1 MLWIGLASGGGPGRR
16 MTVEFRDDV
25 TEGSEVTG
33 LGSANR
39 VWRVG
44 DTIRRSRWPSSDTT
58 AALLRHLEHKGFRY
72 SPRYLGIDGLDRDV
86 LSLLPGTPVAT
97 LRGDDQLM
105 QVAALLRELHDSTA
119 DFVPPANA
127 LWQVEPAFVVLGGTG
142 IIHRDVAAWNMLETD
157 DVITGLVDWDLAGPG
172 RLIEDFAYVAW
183 HFTPLHPE
191 PIGNGSVGPDVSD
204 RPRRL
209 RLLADAYGL
218 TAAERQMVLSE
229 VAGVEVRQAA
239 RVADRALAGDQ
250 VSERLWRAGRFTENT
265 GRSLSWLA
273 HYRESLTVALR

>member
-1 MLWIGLASGGGPGRR
+1 MS
-16 MTVEFRDDV
+16 FREDV
-25 TEGSEVTG
+25 TEGQEVLG

-44 DTIRRSRWPSSDTT
+44 DTIRRSRWPSSNTT
-58 AALLRHLEHKGFRY
+58 ASLLRHLEHKGFRY

-86 LSLLPGTPVAT
+86 LSLLPGTPMAT
-97 LRGDDQLM
+97 LRGDDQLV
-105 QVAALLRELHDSTA
+105 QVAGLLREFHEATA
-119 DFVPPANA
+119 DFTAPSGAV
-127 LWQVEPAFVVLGGTG
+127 WQVESEPAAPGGG
-142 IIHRDVAAWNMLETD
+142 RIIHRDVAAWNLLETGSL
-157 DVITGLVDWDLAGPG
+157 ITGLVDWDLAGPG

-191 PIGNGSVGPDVSD
+191 PMGDGSSGPSGAD

-218 TAAERQMVLSE
+218 TADERQTVLSE
-229 VAGVEVRQAA
+229 VASVEVRQAA
-239 RVADRALAGDQ
+239 RIADGALTGHKVAA
-250 VSERLWRAGRFTENT
+250 RLWRAGRFTENT

-273 HYRESLTVALR
+273 EHRESLTLALG